1 MRAFYMFT
9 AASMLGLGAAWIALP
24 SSGSAATADA
34 AALQSGSETYAAIAA
49 SYSAGR
55 PFHSGTGANASSR
68 AEAAQRALGS
78 CRAAGGNDCTLVL
91 EYRGR
96 ACGTY
101 YVSNDGADYAWG
113 WAMEPVGA
121 DADRISLAQCQAQ
134 LRAGESCNGRVR
146 VCNSRGGTPAV
157 IQGKE
162 NLNDE
167 EGDDA

>member
-1 MRAFYMFT
+1 MKAFYMFA
-9 AASMLGLGAAWIALP
+9 AASLLGIGAAWTALP
-24 SSGSAATADA
+24 SSGSAATADT
-34 AALQSGSETYAAIAA
+34 AALQSGGEAYAAIAA

-55 PFHSGTGANASSR
+55 PFYSGTGANASSR
-68 AEAAQRALGS
+68 AEAAQRAMGS
-78 CRAAGGNDCTLVL
+78 CRAAGGNDCILVL

-113 WAMEPVGA
+113 WAMEPRGA

-134 LRAGESCNGRVR
+134 LRPGESCNGRVR
-146 VCNSRGGTPAV
+146 VCNSQGGAPEV

-162 NLNDE
+162 NLNNE
-167 EGDDA
+167 